1 MKHILYT
8 TNEGA
13 QIFCLPGKK
22 KQSKYDFIVKYQEP
36 SKRERTPKHIH
47 LIVEMYVKYAHNP
60 QLAMKLRDYFLSIFD
75 SIKPVT
81 AYPPKLQI
89 FDKRKIKG
97 FEDLNKVGEFSAE
110 FLMVATELILIQE
123 KTNYPQGSLTR
134 KLYADFGVKDR
145 FAVISQATQTRFG

>member
-1 MKHILYT
+1 MKHLLYT
-8 TNEGA
+8 TKEGV
-13 QIFCLPGKK
+13 QIFCLLGKK
-22 KQSKYDFIVKYQEP
+22 TQSPYDFIVKYQEP

-60 QLAMKLRDYFLSIFD
+60 KLTMKLRDYFLSIFD
-75 SIKPVT
+75 TIKPVNS
-81 AYPPKLQI
+81 YPPKLQV
-89 FDKRKIKG
+89 FDKSKINE
-97 FEDLNKVGEFSAE
+97 FEDLNKVGEFSVE
-110 FLMVATELILIQE
+110 FLMATTELILIQE